1 MKEIIQERE
10 GLRLELVKTHQLVEQ
25 YKASSTAAIKVTEA
39 EKDSKMPTFIEEKPA
54 VKTRETTAHML
65 KQSETSPPAKDNY
78 EEEVS
83 FASSQRNRWSHHLSS
98 QKNKASPKTMR
109 QLQFIGSHLTS
120 VFREPAHRNSLSY
133 SNEPYAASS

>member
-54 VKTRETTAHML
+54 VKTRDTTAHMQ

-78 EEEVS
+78 EEEDVS
-83 FASSQRNRWSHHLSS
+83 FASSQRNRWYTTCPLRRTRPARRRCGSCSS
-98 QKNKASPKTMR
+98 SGRT
-109 QLQFIGSHLTS
+109 
-120 VFREPAHRNSLSY
+120 
-133 SNEPYAASS
+133 